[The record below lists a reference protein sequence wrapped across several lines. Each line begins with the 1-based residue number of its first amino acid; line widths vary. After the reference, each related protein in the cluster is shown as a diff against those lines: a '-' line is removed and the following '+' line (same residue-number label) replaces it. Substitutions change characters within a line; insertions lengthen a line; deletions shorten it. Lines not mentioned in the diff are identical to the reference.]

1 MVAAVVVVAAAGRKI
16 AAVSEMPVDNGVAL
30 AAVEKLVAAA
40 AVVAADATFVV
51 GIVAATVV
59 GGR

>member
-1 MVAAVVVVAAAGRKI
+1 MVAAVVVVAVVDQKI
-16 AAVSEMPVDNGVAL
+16 AAVFEMQVDNGAAL
-30 AAVEKLVAAA
+30 AAVERIAAAA

-59 GGR
+59 VGR